1 MPVSVLD
8 PDMFGGESFRQCGF
22 CRPSSRLLVGNGGVH
37 LLRNISIIV
46 GCMVLCAGVA
56 VYAYY
61 SENWLSGIIAGLVV
75 AFWIAIAVGI
85 VVRFMRARRG
95 KKIRDAFGPVMA
107 AGDTY
112 QSLLL
117 GRPTADESR
126 AKAANPLSTDKYT
139 ADP

>member
-1 MPVSVLD
+1 MPVSVLN

-22 CRPSSRLLVGNGGVH
+22 CCPSARLVVGNGGVH
-37 LLRNISIIV
+37 LLRIFSFLLC
-46 GCMVLCAGVA
+46 CMVVCAGVA

-95 KKIRDAFGPVMA
+95 KKISDAFGPVMA

-112 QSLLL
+112 QS
-117 GRPTADESR
+117 
-126 AKAANPLSTDKYT
+126 
-139 ADP
+139 

>member
-1 MPVSVLD
+1 
-8 PDMFGGESFRQCGF
+8 
-22 CRPSSRLLVGNGGVH
+22 
-37 LLRNISIIV
+37 IIV

-95 KKIRDAFGPVMA
+95 KKIPDAFGPVMA

-112 QSLLL
+112 RSLIPV
-117 GRPTADESR
+117 GPTADESR
-126 AKAANPLSTDKYT
+126 AKVASPLSTYKYT
-139 ADP
+139 AGL